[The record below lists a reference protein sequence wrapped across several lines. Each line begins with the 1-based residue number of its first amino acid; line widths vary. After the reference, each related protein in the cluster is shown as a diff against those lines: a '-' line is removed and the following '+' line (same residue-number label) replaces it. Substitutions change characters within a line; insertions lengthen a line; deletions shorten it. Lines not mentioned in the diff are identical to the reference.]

1 MNIAVFIGDA
11 RGPDPTGTAGLRR
24 SFRAA
29 GKLRMRM
36 FRTAMRQAVVE
47 HDVLGLAGG
56 GLSLQPPETR
66 LRAFQGWARTAA
78 EQALSGPWLSEW
90 VARAW
95 ASGEA
100 VGALQTRSLPPGDG
114 SGAWAELAKVELEAI
129 SSAVVQGITR
139 EAAIALTK
147 RRANKVKTWS
157 RMARAFDKIGPV
169 RMMALANTFCVACH
183 NRGRLAA
190 YRAAGITKVGV
201 IAERLLPKQAL
212 LLPGGL
218 GDGSARSAHGSA
230 RSALDAKHKGY
241 RELGPARPEYELGEV
256 EEPIEVGVRT
266 AGDEFVCIEC
276 DAFAENSPHD
286 IDDVEDTL
294 PIHPN
299 CRCTWYPW
307 DDRRFK
313 RDAVD
318 PHEIA
323 RRSRARAMSQLM
335 PGKYTAEGCT
345 AEHFDEAE
353 IELGDVGDEFF
364 TMWDDKIGMEPSE
377 FKQTFLGGADAT
389 MSIKAGRGTL
399 TIEGEFPDIGRY
411 ERIIDLEGGEARH
424 EYLELTVATKAAG
437 RQIIA
442 GNIAVYRRIGVT
454 KVALLANIDVGGY
467 AWAKYGFVP
476 TSEAWAAMLGDLRDR
491 IEQLPKT
498 HVSDQSMLKAMTKGK
513 DPKAIWAVADSE
525 YGEYLLLG
533 TQWEGE
539 LDLNDKGATAR
550 FDGFLSGD
558 DAAG

>member
-1 MNIAVFIGDA
+1 VNVAVFLDA
-11 RGPDPTGTAGLRR
+11 RGPDPTGTSGLRR

-36 FRTAMRQAVVE
+36 FRSQMRQAVVE

-56 GLSLQPPETR
+56 GLALQPPETR
-66 LRAFQGWARTAA
+66 LRAFNGWARTAA
-78 EQALSGPWLSEW
+78 DQTLQGPWLSEW

-100 VGALQTRSLPPGDG
+100 VGAQQTRSRQAPGEG
-114 SGAWAELAKVELEAI
+114 SGAWAELAKVELESIA
-129 SSAVVQGITR
+129 SAVVQALTR

-147 RRANKVKTWS
+147 RRSNKVMTWR
-157 RMARAFDKIGPV
+157 RMAKGFDKIGPRRV
-169 RMMALANTFCVACH
+169 MALANTFCVACH

-201 IAERLLPKQAL
+201 IAEKLLPKQSL

-218 GDGSARSAHGSA
+218 GDASAQTSRH
-230 RSALDAKHKGY
+230 REVLDAKHKGY
-241 RELGPARPEYELGEV
+241 REKKPAKSVAELPEAEGG
-256 EEPIEVGVRT
+256 IEVGVRT
-266 AGDEFVCIEC
+266 AEDEFVCIEC
-276 DAFAENSPHD
+276 DAFAANSPHD

-307 DDRRFK
+307 DDRRFR

-318 PHEIA
+318 PHEVA
-323 RRSRARAMSQLM
+323 KRVRARAMAQLM
-335 PGKYTAEGCT
+335 PEKYAAEECK
-345 AEHFDEAE
+345 AEHFAEAE
-353 IELGDVGDEFF
+353 IELGEVGEEFF
-364 TMWDDKIGMEPSE
+364 AMWNERIGMEPSE
-377 FKQTFLGGADAT
+377 FKQAFLGGADAT

-399 TIEGEFPDIGRY
+399 TITGEFAEVGRY
-411 ERIIDLEGGEARH
+411 ERILDMDGKEARH
-424 EYLELTVATKAAG
+424 EYLELTVAAKAVG

-442 GNIAVYRRIGVT
+442 GNIAMYRQIGIDKVT
-454 KVALLANIDVGGY
+454 LLANIDVGGF

-476 TSEAWAAMLGDLRDR
+476 TPDAWSELLGDLRDR
-491 IEQLPKT
+491 VEQLPKT
-498 HVSDQSMLKAMTKGK
+498 HESDTSMLKALTKGK
-513 DPKAIWAVADSE
+513 DPRAIWAVADSE

-533 TQWEGE
+533 AQWEGE
-539 LDLNDKGATAR
+539 LDLTNKSATAR
-550 FDGFLSGD
+550 FDGYFGAE